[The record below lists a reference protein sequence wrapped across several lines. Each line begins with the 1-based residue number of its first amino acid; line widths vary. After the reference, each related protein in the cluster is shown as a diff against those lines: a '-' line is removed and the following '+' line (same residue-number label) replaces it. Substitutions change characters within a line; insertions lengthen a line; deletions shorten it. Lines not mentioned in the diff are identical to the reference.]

1 MPSTVGARN
10 GEAGGAHLE
19 QSGEQVL
26 AAPREVVWRA
36 LNDAQVLAQC
46 LDGCEAMDEVE
57 EGQFDATVIAKVG
70 PVKATFEAKIELQD
84 IVAPESY
91 RMAVSVQAGAAG
103 HASGTAAVNLTEVD
117 EGTRLTYDVEG
128 AIGGKLAQ
136 IGSRLVMAAARKTAD
151 KFFTKFNEYVASM

>member
-1 MPSTVGARN
+1 M
-10 GEAGGAHLE
+10 E

-36 LNDAQVLAQC
+36 LNDPDVLALC
-46 LDGCEAMDEVE
+46 LDGCQTMDAVDDN
-57 EGQFDATVIAKVG
+57 QFDATVIAKVG

-84 IVAPESY
+84 IVPPESY
-91 RMAVSVQAGAAG
+91 RLAVSVQAGAAG
-103 HASGTAAVNLTEVD
+103 FASGTAAVNLSDVD

-128 AIGGKLAQ
+128 SIGGKLAQ

-151 KFFTKFNEYVASM
+151 KFFTKFNEYVATI